1 MPKLNP
7 TSIGDSAFI
16 EIAARAA
23 VAILD
28 TVPAHDPVARAWFRA
43 ACNWGMDI
51 PRAGYLG
58 REMSCWNL
66 LNTGCSSEEA
76 EKISGVETFTVE
88 HQVGLMFVE
97 GA

>member
-23 VAILD
+23 VAVLD
-28 TVPAHDPVARAWFRA
+28 TSVSRDPVARAWFRA
-43 ACNWGMDI
+43 ACNWGMDN
-51 PRAGYLG
+51 PRARYLG

-66 LNTGCSSEEA
+66 LNTCSSSEEA
-76 EKISGVETFTVE
+76 EEISGVEPFTVE
-88 HQVGLMFVE
+88 HQVGLLFVE